1 MLKIICLRSFPSKP
15 RICQDD
21 IVSPLP
27 LNIVIIRKTFCM
39 MKPLCY
45 PPNVCRWHCHIHR
58 ACSRG
63 NRHPQ
68 QHCTCHAVFWLEY
81 QFKQDQGPGN
91 WWTANHCPPQQNSKL
106 RFTARLVRL
115 PQPSLHSSAECGK
128 KKKTYSSRSSPFYG
142 DIDTALLRHVQVL
155 GLPNAM
161 FVKNP
166 GSFPIHN
173 HFQIKTTP
181 LKYEQHPTIEE
192 KNQRQRFGHV
202 CRVNASRLPYR
213 LFCSQLPTQWK
224 VLWSAPK

>member
-1 MLKIICLRSFPSKP
+1 MFA
-15 RICQDD
+15 DD
-21 IVSPLP
+21 TAIFTEPVAEATDILSNIARVMQSSG
-27 LNIVIIRKTFCM
+27 LNINSNKT
-39 MKPLCY
+39 KVLATDGLQTI
-45 PPNVCRWHCHIHR
+45 VHL
-58 ACSRG
+58 
-63 NRHPQ
+63 NRTASWDSQ
-68 QHCTCHAVFWLEY
+68 QDWSGYH
-81 QFKQDQGPGN
+81 
-91 WWTANHCPPQQNSKL
+91 SL
-106 RFTARLVRL
+106 RFTQVLNV
-115 PQPSLHSSAECGK
+115 E
-128 KKKTYSSRSSPFYG
+128 KKKTYPSRSSPFYG